1 MVGEVAASMQP
12 TILLTLLVGSI
23 QTLSLD
29 HLFPYGLQFGD
40 SPLLEGRDDATSSEV
55 HLSVPLKYYGRDYLS
70 IFVSD
75 NMFTKI
81 ISNLKIS
88 IFLSLIYH

>member
-1 MVGEVAASMQP
+1 MQP

-29 HLFPYGLQFGD
+29 HLFSYGLQFGD
-40 SPLLEGRDDATSSEV
+40 SPLLEGQDDATSSAV

>member
-1 MVGEVAASMQP
+1 MVGMVAATMQP
-12 TILLTLLVGSI
+12 MIILTLLVGSI

-55 HLSVPLKYYGRDYLS
+55 HLNVPLKYYGRDYLS
-70 IFVSD
+70 IFVS
-75 NMFTKI
+75 N
-81 ISNLKIS
+81 S
-88 IFLSLIYH
+88 IEIT